1 MAAGVMLMVA
11 IVAGAVA
18 LTAAVAGPVEELSLE
33 AAPRSPNSA
42 DFFDSALAGVAA
54 RRRGREVKLSQD
66 RHGNVNLNVD
76 IERNGVPAKQERE
89 IKVPIGGSA
98 QLKIPFSIA
107 QNGAGGVE
115 ELEEDPADDD
125 VDAAQQEVDSAKARV
140 VEDAKRLNDIATAIK
155 EEQANQAAAQQD
167 EATREQAEVTSTSQI
182 TTQSPES
189 KVFQGIL
196 ILTARDSARC
206 KLWVPPPLDKKT
218 LKPKNSVNA
227 SRLMQSKRPSTRW
240 RGRRQHWRWPR
251 KRLRRRLRGGRRR
264 QGERICAPWQ
274 SRLPAGKPR

>member
-1 MAAGVMLMVA
+1 MAAGVMLMVVV
-11 IVAGAVA
+11 VAGAVA

-33 AAPRSPNSA
+33 AAPRAPNSA

-76 IERNGVPAKQERE
+76 IERNGVPAAQERGL
-89 IKVPIGGSA
+89 KVPIGGSA

-115 ELEEDPADDD
+115 QLEEDPADDD
-125 VDAAQQEVDSAKARV
+125 VDAAQQEVDNAKARV

-167 EATREQAEVTSTSQI
+167 ESTREQAEVRPELAKSQLNLMNPWPDSRSPRLCTFASTGSLCRWCFAPLHQ
-182 TTQSPES
+182 TTTEP
-189 KVFQGIL
+189 
-196 ILTARDSARC
+196 
-206 KLWVPPPLDKKT
+206 
-218 LKPKNSVNA
+218 
-227 SRLMQSKRPSTRW
+227 
-240 RGRRQHWRWPR
+240 
-251 KRLRRRLRGGRRR
+251 
-264 QGERICAPWQ
+264 
-274 SRLPAGKPR
+274 